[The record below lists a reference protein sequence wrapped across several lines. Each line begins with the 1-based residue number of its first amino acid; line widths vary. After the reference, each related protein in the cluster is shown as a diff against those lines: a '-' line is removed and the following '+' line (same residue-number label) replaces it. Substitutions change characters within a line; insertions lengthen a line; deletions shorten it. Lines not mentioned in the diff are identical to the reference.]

1 MRPAITSIIN
11 FLSSQ
16 FGTLIGFIATF
27 YIASELGPEVLG
39 TYSVAVGILF
49 WVYLPASAID
59 SAVEKRVSE
68 GNNRG
73 QIVSAAIIMNT
84 PIVLLTVIG
93 VMLFSSSVEA
103 YVGEP
108 IIGEIVILLI
118 SGFTAKFMSS
128 VLHGQNKVA
137 QSSLTWTASRV
148 VRTGSQIGLT
158 FVLGLGVSG
167 LMWGHSI
174 SYVVAAGLAISV
186 NSVRPACPNRKE
198 FRNLLEYAKYSWLGQ
213 LSSQAFNWLDT
224 VILALFVSST
234 KIGIYEVA
242 WTMASALA
250 VVSSSISTTLFP
262 IFSELDSN
270 KSHDK
275 ISGLLE
281 EGLIFAGIL
290 MIPGIAG
297 ALAVGPRVL
306 EIYGSE
312 YGEGG
317 LILVLLVIARLTNG
331 YSGLF
336 KNTINSIDRPDIGFR
351 INAIIVC
358 LNVILNFSLIPLFSW
373 HGAAMGTAGSAA
385 IGLLFGYYWVNQ
397 SIPIRVPYQ
406 EIGFQFVA
414 SLIMILAASSLSQ
427 MLGPGRI
434 ETIVIVLI
442 SAGVYSGALLILSNT
457 VRQKTI
463 SILSSHPYL
472 RAILVSGQ

>member
-1 MRPAITSIIN
+1 
-11 FLSSQ
+11 
-16 FGTLIGFIATF
+16 
-27 YIASELGPEVLG
+27 
-39 TYSVAVGILF
+39 
-49 WVYLPASAID
+49 
-59 SAVEKRVSE
+59 
-68 GNNRG
+68 
-73 QIVSAAIIMNT
+73 
-84 PIVLLTVIG
+84 
-93 VMLFSSSVEA
+93 
-103 YVGEP
+103 
-108 IIGEIVILLI
+108 
-118 SGFTAKFMSS
+118 
-128 VLHGQNKVA
+128 
-137 QSSLTWTASRV
+137 
-148 VRTGSQIGLT
+148 
-158 FVLGLGVSG
+158 
-167 LMWGHSI
+167 
-174 SYVVAAGLAISV
+174 
-186 NSVRPACPNRKE
+186 
-198 FRNLLEYAKYSWLGQ
+198 
-213 LSSQAFNWLDT
+213 
-224 VILALFVSST
+224 
-234 KIGIYEVA
+234 
-242 WTMASALA
+242 
-250 VVSSSISTTLFP
+250 
-262 IFSELDSN
+262 
-270 KSHDK
+270 
-275 ISGLLE
+275 
-281 EGLIFAGIL
+281 